1 MSTDEPKLT
10 WQFESFSSDDEI
22 QCLELVKQVA
32 DTIEN
37 KVSESS
43 KLERIKQYAI
53 LYFNDIFTD
62 Y

>member
-1 MSTDEPKLT
+1 MITNEPKLV

-37 KVSESS
+37 NISQPG

-53 LYFNDIFTD
+53 IYFTDIFTN